1 MNYAGRFNSFILKGQ
16 NVFDAIKAYHEMD
29 GITHLEFNYPEHFA
43 GYDLEEIKK
52 AMGDLKVNGLAVRWR
67 NDFTNG
73 DLTNPDPELRERAIR
88 YCKEATDICR
98 ELGGT
103 YITLWLENDGFDYA
117 FQVDYEEAWNQ
128 MIDAFRELADYAPDM
143 KYSIEYKPFEPRNF
157 SMVDSTGMTL
167 LLIKEIDRP
176 NVGCTLDFCH
186 MLMKRDSPAYGLALA
201 ASMGKLYGL
210 HMNDG
215 YSQMDS
221 GMIFGSVNIAHAAEF
236 IYYLKKY
243 NYQGVVFFDTF
254 PIRENA
260 KLETQAKNEFSEANR
275 AYLIEKEKL
284 EELFKKR
291 AVYEAALKEQLSGS
305 LNISEINI
313 CKKNI
318 NSLKSAIRTQLMNVK
333 KAEDMLEVKR
343 VALNELMKERK
354 THEKLR
360 DKKFEDFQKEEKDN
374 ESKEIDQLVSFTYN
388 S

>member
-52 AMGDLKVNGLAVRWR
+52 AIGDLKVNGLAVRWR
-67 NDFTNG
+67 NYFTNG
-73 DLTNPDPELRERAIR
+73 DFTNPDKELREKAIQ
-88 YCKEATDICR
+88 YCKEATEICR

-103 YITLWLENDGFDYA
+103 YITLWMENDGFDYA
-117 FQVDYEEAWNQ
+117 FQLDYEEAWNQ
-128 MIDAFRELADYAPDM
+128 LIDAFREVADYAPDL
-143 KYSIEYKPFEPRNF
+143 KISIEYKPFEPRNF
-157 SMVDSTGMTL
+157 SMIDSTGMTL

-186 MLMKRDSPAYGLALA
+186 MLMKRDSPAYGLAIA

-260 KLETQAKNEFSEANR
+260 KAETQANIDSFEKISKIIDEIGMDRITEVVSKRDGVEAHR
-275 AYLIEKEKL
+275 LVL
-284 EELFKKR
+284 
-291 AVYEAALKEQLSGS
+291 
-305 LNISEINI
+305 
-313 CKKNI
+313 
-318 NSLKSAIRTQLMNVK
+318 
-333 KAEDMLEVKR
+333 DMLK
-343 VALNELMKERK
+343 
-354 THEKLR
+354 
-360 DKKFEDFQKEEKDN
+360 
-374 ESKEIDQLVSFTYN
+374 
-388 S
+388 

>member
-1 MNYAGRFNSFILKGQ
+1 
-16 NVFDAIKAYHEMD
+16 
-29 GITHLEFNYPEHFA
+29 
-43 GYDLEEIKK
+43 
-52 AMGDLKVNGLAVRWR
+52 MGDLKVNGLAVRWR

-98 ELGGT
+98 ELGGI

-260 KLETQAKNEFSEANR
+260 KLETQA
-275 AYLIEKEKL
+275 
-284 EELFKKR
+284 
-291 AVYEAALKEQLSGS
+291 
-305 LNISEINI
+305 
-313 CKKNI
+313 NI
-318 NSLKSAIRTQLMNVK
+318 NSFEKISKIIDEIGMDRI
-333 KAEDMLEVKR
+333 AEVVSKRDGVEAQRLVLDMLK
-343 VALNELMKERK
+343 
-354 THEKLR
+354 
-360 DKKFEDFQKEEKDN
+360 
-374 ESKEIDQLVSFTYN
+374 
-388 S
+388 